1 MWRGFNKPRFKE
13 ENNYL
18 LALDPDNK
26 RRIDYFV
33 FANKPIDQWN
43 LDHLFFTII
52 TCFLNFRSL
61 VCTDE
66 KCNLVRYFKSDIFIT
81 RYFLFHLVHFIF
93 YISNTR
99 EPQKIINWDRFNW
112 SLLAVCVSRH
122 PISSISDVLDQ
133 FWSLLRYNVF
143 VRRCSERSSTEVGVT
158 KKARSYLT
166 S

>member
-99 EPQKIINWDRFNW
+99 APKIINWDRFNW
-112 SLLAVCVSRH
+112 SLLAVCVSH
-122 PISSISDVLDQ
+122 AIQSVQSVTCLTNSGHFCVIT
-133 FWSLLRYNVF
+133 SL
-143 VRRCSERSSTEVGVT
+143 SEGAAKDPVQRSGWP
-158 KKARSYLT
+158 KKPGHI
-166 S
+166 